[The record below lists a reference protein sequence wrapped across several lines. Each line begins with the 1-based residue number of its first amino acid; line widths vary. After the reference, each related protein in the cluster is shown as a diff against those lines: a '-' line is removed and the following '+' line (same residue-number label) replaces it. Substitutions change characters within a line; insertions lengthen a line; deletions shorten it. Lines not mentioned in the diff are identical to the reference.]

1 MIITIQATQ
10 WPLAQFPIWELSMP
24 TRDVSTD
31 WMLILQM
38 HGSAGWLVG
47 LFAGWLFCLLV
58 VGFAGWLDVLLVG
71 Y

>member
-1 MIITIQATQ
+1 
-10 WPLAQFPIWELSMP
+10 MP

-38 HGSAGWLVG
+38 HGSAGWLVGLFVGCWVCWLVVGSAGWLVG

>member
-38 HGSAGWLVG
+38 HGSAGWL
-47 LFAGWLFCLLV
+47 FCLLA
-58 VGFAGWLDVLLVG
+58 VGFAGWLVG
-71 Y
+71 LFVGCWD

>member
-47 LFAGWLFCLLV
+47 LFAGWLL
-58 VGFAGWLDVLLVG
+58 GLLVG
-71 Y
+71 YFVCWLLV